1 MGRPTAGQCRGCQE
15 GDKKW
20 IHARTSL
27 STALSFSCRF
37 TKSPNWV
44 LWAARRWM
52 FDGGGVRVGEGGGR
66 GRGDRNVRGT
76 MSINP
81 RKACKLLG
89 ASRPQQQP
97 VHMRRLS
104 PAPTHE
110 NSPREAS
117 QGSTVGG
124 EGWGLL
130 SAVVA
135 VPKPDAGYPL
145 LQSAQHKGVGDGT
158 RACHATSSSPPPPL
172 QEGIA
177 PWPSTCNTVATR
189 GEEAGPQ
196 THQRARLRASPCAV
210 SVRDTKREKKKKYT
224 HP

>member
-1 MGRPTAGQCRGCQE
+1 MSWSGLTGLLLTW
-15 GDKKW
+15 K
-20 IHARTSL
+20 L
-27 STALSFSCRF
+27 STHSQL
-37 TKSPNWV
+37 
-44 LWAARRWM
+44 
-52 FDGGGVRVGEGGGR
+52 GEGGGR

-110 NSPREAS
+110 R
-117 QGSTVGG
+117 G
-124 EGWGLL
+124 EVWGLL

-172 QEGIA
+172 QEGTA
-177 PWPSTCNTVATR
+177 PWPSTCSTVATR
-189 GEEAGPQ
+189 REEAGPQ